1 MMKAGLIATLML
13 LALGVSAEANGKICP
28 QVVLPVCAVDAS
40 KQLQTYNNG
49 CMAKAAGAT
58 VLHTGP
64 CAGSFCPFECV
75 ADKGVYARSV
85 ETRKINLYD
94 DMCWA
99 EKGFAVFV
107 HYGKC
112 PWQLQH

>member
-1 MMKAGLIATLML
+1 MMKTGLIAAIVL
-13 LALGVSAEANGKICP
+13 LALGVGAEAKTRICP
-28 QVVLPVCAVDAS
+28 MIVLPVCAVDAS

-49 CMAKAAGAT
+49 CLAVSAGAT
-58 VLHTGP
+58 VLHTGQ
-64 CAGSFCPFECV
+64 CNGTFCPFECV

-85 ETRKINLYD
+85 ETRKINVYD
-94 DMCWA
+94 NLCWA

-112 PWQLQH
+112 PWQLQ